1 MNQKL
6 LIQLLEDLNLTT
18 LETKIY
24 ELLVVR
30 GPTPAGEVAR
40 RIGSHRRNV
49 YDAIDRMVN
58 KGFLAYIK
66 QNNLKYFQI
75 QNPKKILEQLKQKQ
89 SDWEK
94 IIPEIEENMKQW
106 EDKKE
111 TLFFRGEAG
120 IKQLFLEM
128 AESKDEILIES
139 TSKDPETIIKY
150 FFSKYEKLKQENKIK
165 SKMIFDKNTPKPV
178 KDKIKELKNTKIKYV
193 ENFNSTV
200 VSQYIFANN
209 VATVLWLDEEPSVIV
224 VRGSENSNFHRTKF
238 NLVWNNL

>member
-75 QNPKKILEQLKQKQ
+75 QNRVSL
-89 SDWEK
+89 
-94 IIPEIEENMKQW
+94 
-106 EDKKE
+106 
-111 TLFFRGEAG
+111 
-120 IKQLFLEM
+120 
-128 AESKDEILIES
+128 S
-139 TSKDPETIIKY
+139 THSY
-150 FFSKYEKLKQENKIK
+150 YSCLYQ
-165 SKMIFDKNTPKPV
+165 
-178 KDKIKELKNTKIKYV
+178 
-193 ENFNSTV
+193 
-200 VSQYIFANN
+200 Q
-209 VATVLWLDEEPSVIV
+209 
-224 VRGSENSNFHRTKF
+224 GS
-238 NLVWNNL
+238 LYLLA